1 MKTRVLLS
9 LGACAALSGCVL
21 GYGPCLL
28 QSPVV
33 VSLTGRLH
41 FRSYPVGSG
50 LDHVAVLALDRT
62 AHIYA
67 PAESR
72 NCLAVNDVQL
82 TGWSEYPPDL
92 TDNKPVTVDGSLIP
106 ATTPHQHTRFL
117 IEVRN
122 IEPLI
127 SPLPRKRGTAQD
139 GTSHDQA
146 TAVRPGQTPP

>member
-1 MKTRVLLS
+1 MKTRVLLC

-33 VSLTGRLH
+33 VSLQGKLH
-41 FRSYPVGSG
+41 FRTYPVGGG

-62 AHIYA
+62 AHVYA

-72 NCLAVNDVQL
+72 SCLAVNDVQL

-92 TDNKPVTVDGSLIP
+92 TDNKPVSVDGSLVP

-117 IEVRN
+117 IEVRT
-122 IEPLI
+122 IDPLI
-127 SPLPRKRGTAQD
+127 APLPRKRDAAQGGTSRSEAAVPPGTA
-139 GTSHDQA
+139 
-146 TAVRPGQTPP
+146 RP